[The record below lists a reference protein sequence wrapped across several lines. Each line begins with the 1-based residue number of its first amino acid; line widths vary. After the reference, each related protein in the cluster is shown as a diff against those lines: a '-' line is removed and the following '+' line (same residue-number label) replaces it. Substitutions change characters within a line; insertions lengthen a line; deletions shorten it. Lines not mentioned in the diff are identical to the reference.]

1 MEESRE
7 KEVLVERFNQL
18 IDLINSYMQDRKEH
32 KKIDHHYQV
41 KLFIEFVN
49 IATDI
54 YKSSLHENEKSLLW
68 AKMKEIYPVIK
79 DLRET
84 MGGKQSPIEKYVF
97 EEKVKGETKTIDEI
111 KRPIERIK
119 IKKEI
124 SLKIPI
130 KKISSKKIIYFLLFS
145 LAVAAFILAGNMIYK
160 SLKNNPPVALHI
172 PDFTWDEDTSKTINL
187 NNYFSDEDDDFLY
200 FNSTILVNIK
210 AEISETGTITL
221 IPEKD
226 WNGTEKIVFF
236 ASDGNYITES
246 NYVSLNIVNAPD
258 CGKDGCEQGENC
270 NNCQKDCGVCKEE
283 IELRKEINETAFEE
297 EKIQRLEEKEIAFET
312 GDTARSLMLFG
323 MTPGSAQGVT
333 SPSKK
338 IDGTSIS
345 AEQIR
350 INPIPCVS
358 VTEQYTEQIEFNQV
372 NVSEALVPKGYE
384 LLMPPFDIT
393 CNKDDITI
401 TVNVPL
407 NYVDVKA
414 MKCSGKR
421 CNPSVIKEVEKL
433 KCSNEIVEY
442 YLRKEDY
449 LLPEYMPFE
458 IIEKQADIS
467 SDNNKIES
475 SNNKISFYGNF
486 DSFAASI
493 GMPEE
498 PVPEPINPS
507 LMLVGTPLILK
518 FDKEI
523 SVSTEIIMPYVED
536 KRIDENT
543 IAVYVNVD
551 NTLWEYIGGE
561 IDKGQGT
568 VKVNIKDI
576 SKYLNSKNEAE
587 FALMGLLCISC
598 LESEF
603 MKVYEPETKTR
614 DAVLLVHGL
623 ISSPATFQDIIN
635 DIRLT
640 KQPWN
645 VYAYGYP
652 STRKIRENAIDLAD
666 HLQAHS
672 DEYDNIYIVA
682 HSLGGLIAQQALY
695 YSEEEN
701 EKSKRYNYLSK
712 VRKVVL
718 IGVPNKGSPAAE
730 LYKNLFDYLINIKTI
745 YNLFDLN
752 SDLLSEV
759 VAGLITPKIEGIDYY
774 VIAGIKPYSFNLL
787 FFKLT
792 SKEAFKE
799 YELNDGIVSTTSAQ
813 YIGDKYIND
822 KCYNYW
828 EVNVTHTEL
837 IDDPS
842 ARSLIERI
850 VAKKILNGINNTAI
864 LGHNKYFDIKIDD
877 CSPDDRYLVIGKR
890 IDNEETRDLLGC
902 KCGNGY
908 CGEGEDKTSCPSDCA
923 VIKDEKI
930 YNVGKYILYFVF
942 LVLAVLSYRQH
953 RKRKALKKPKKKE
966 KKKEEIKEEHV
977 PGPKQAAKPEEKDEA
992 KKIVA
997 KPSLCSTDF
1006 DRMHNLVEEKK
1017 DIEINDVAKLLG
1029 LKKADAMEWAKILEE
1044 HNLITIKYL
1053 LFGGARLKKHV
1064 KKKKKKKQVF
1074 FRF

>member
-79 DLRET
+79 DLREKI
-84 MGGKQSPIEKYVF
+84 GGKQSPIEKYFF
-97 EEKVKGETKTIDEI
+97 EEKVKGEIKTIDEI

-130 KKISSKKIIYFLLFS
+130 KRISSKKIIYFFLFS

-160 SLKNNPPVALHI
+160 SLKNNPPVAVQI
-172 PDFTWDEDTSKTINL
+172 PDFIWNEGTLKTINL
-187 NNYFSDEDDDFLY
+187 NNYFSDDKSDALY
-200 FNSTILVNIK
+200 FNSTKLTNIDIK
-210 AEISETGTITL
+210 ISETGTLTL
-221 IPEKD
+221 TPKKD
-226 WNGTEKIVFF
+226 WHGTEKIVFS
-236 ASDGNYITES
+236 ASDGKHSVES
-246 NYVSLNIVNAPD
+246 NEVLLNILNIPE
-258 CGKDGCEQGENC
+258 CGKDGCEEGEDCENC
-270 NNCQKDCGVCKEE
+270 PEDCGVCKE
-283 IELRKEINETAFEE
+283 KE
-297 EKIQRLEEKEIAFET
+297 EEKEIRPEEIEARVEKEIVKEPEKVSVEPEET
-312 GDTARSLMLFG
+312 SKSLMFFG
-323 MTPGSAQGVT
+323 ITPGSRQGVT

-338 IDGTSIS
+338 IGGTSIS

-407 NYVDVKA
+407 NYIDVKA
-414 MKCSGKR
+414 MKCKGKK
-421 CNPSVIKEVEKL
+421 CNPTVIKEVEKL
-433 KCSNEIVEY
+433 KCGNELVEQ
-442 YLRKEDY
+442 YLRKKDY

-458 IIEKQADIS
+458 ITEKKADIS
-467 SDNNKIES
+467 SENNKIES
-475 SNNKISFYGNF
+475 SNNKIRFYGNF
-486 DSFAASI
+486 DSFVASI
-493 GMPEE
+493 GMPKK
-498 PVPEPINPS
+498 PVPQPNNPS
-507 LMLVGTPLILK
+507 LMIIGTPLILK
-518 FDKEI
+518 FDKTI
-523 SVSTEIIMPYVED
+523 NASTEIIMPYIKN

-543 IAVYVNVD
+543 IAVYVNVG
-551 NTLWEYIGGE
+551 NTLWEYVGGE
-561 IDKGQGT
+561 IDKEQRT

-603 MKVYEPETKTR
+603 MKVYEPATKTR

-640 KQPWN
+640 KQPWTAY
-645 VYAYGYP
+645 VYGYP
-652 STRKIRENAIDLAD
+652 STRNIRENAIDLAD

-672 DEYDNIYIVA
+672 GEYDNIYIVA

-695 YSEEEN
+695 YSYEEN
-701 EKSKRYNYLSK
+701 EKSKRYTYLNK
-712 VRKVVL
+712 VRKVIL

-799 YELNDGIVSTTSAQ
+799 YELNDGVVSTTSAQ

-842 ARSLIERI
+842 ARKLIERI
-850 VAKKILNGINNTAI
+850 VAKEILKGINNTAI
-864 LGHNKYFDIKIDD
+864 IGYNKYFDITIED
-877 CSPDDRYLVIGKR
+877 CSPDDIYVIIGKR
-890 IDNEETRDLLGC
+890 IKEEETKDVLGC

-908 CGEGEDKTSCPSDCA
+908 CGEGEDDVNCPSDCA

-930 YNVGKYILYFVF
+930 YNVGKYLLYFA
-942 LVLAVLSYRQH
+942 LLSLAVLFYRQH

-977 PGPKQAAKPEEKDEA
+977 PEPKQAAKHEEKEEI
-992 KKIVA
+992 KKVVA

-1006 DRMHNLVEEKK
+1006 DRMHNLVQEKK
-1017 DIEINDVAKLLG
+1017 DIKLNDVAKLLG
-1029 LKKADAMEWAKILEE
+1029 LKKRDAMEWAKILEE

-1053 LFGGARLKKHV
+1053 LFGGARLKKYV
-1064 KKKKKKKQVF
+1064 EKKKKKKTSYF
-1074 FRF
+1074 